1 VGEHEA
7 AEKKLYHANTLPRSS
22 TIFDSSWKLFEL
34 EISSEGMVY
43 MESSGS
49 GVYGEHF

>member
-7 AEKKLYHANTLPRSS
+7 GEKKLHHANTPPRSS

-34 EISSEGMVY
+34 EVPAEGMAY
-43 MESSGS
+43 MENSGS
-49 GVYGEHF
+49 GIC